1 MTDVDHRQAAIDAA
15 ATALHKFTCRT
26 CGADGTCTGRPS
38 PYDVSAVKV
47 ALDAA
52 APHLAAAER
61 ERIGRQ
67 FMVEASRLSGMK
79 LTDAAKVL
87 RAMAAAIAPADCE
100 EAAGA
105 P

>member
-1 MTDVDHRQAAIDAA
+1 VTDVDHKQAAIDAA
-15 ATALHKFTCRT
+15 YAARYGEPTDTYT
-26 CGADGTCTGRPS
+26 WDNVAD
-38 PYDVSAVKV
+38 KV
-47 ALDAA
+47 LEAA

-67 FMVEASRLSGMK
+67 FMREASRLSGMK